1 MLSVVAGR
9 FGVSVY
15 LSTEI
20 LQAIAPGT
28 DVIIVAKASK
38 VGSTLGFA
46 TMEMYDTGGSLLARG
61 DHIKHLPMGSMWDLM
76 AKLVLSPFVLPI
88 ILKYGNTINSFKVHQ
103 LAFFCRSCFLRICY
117 AMFRCCSCVATGTD
131 DNLKWNC
138 GSKVDDEKESETL
151 STQLHSK
158 LALLTVI

>member
-1 MLSVVAGR
+1 MLFTVAGR

-20 LQAIAPGT
+20 LRSISPGA

-46 TMEMYDTGGSLLARG
+46 TMEMYDTGGLLLARG

-76 AKLVLSPFVLPI
+76 AKFVLSPFVLPI
-88 ILKYGNTINSFKVHQ
+88 LLKYGNTINSFKVNLLSFVKSVYLESHRTAC
-103 LAFFCRSCFLRICY
+103 LFSMCCTWRIVLRY
-117 AMFRCCSCVATGTD
+117 
-131 DNLKWNC
+131 K
-138 GSKVDDEKESETL
+138 
-151 STQLHSK
+151 
-158 LALLTVI
+158 